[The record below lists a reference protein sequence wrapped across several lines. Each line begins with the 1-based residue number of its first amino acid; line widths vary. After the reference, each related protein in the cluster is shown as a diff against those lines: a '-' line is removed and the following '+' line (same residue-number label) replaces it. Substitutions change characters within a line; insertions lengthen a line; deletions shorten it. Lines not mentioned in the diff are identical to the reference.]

1 MKELLENANE
11 FLESGRDNFIKKRY
25 NASASDYF
33 KSIVIFCDYLIY
45 EEIKRLPK
53 NHSDRFSLLKLYFKE
68 IYGNV
73 SQLFGEYVKS
83 YNLKMDKMSCIKL
96 GGYANE
102 IKRIAENK
110 K

>member
-11 FLESGRDNFIKKRY
+11 FLESGRENFNKKRY
-25 NASASDYF
+25 NVSASDYF

-45 EEIKRLPK
+45 NEIKRLPK
-53 NHSDRFSLLKLYFKE
+53 NHSDRFNLLNLYFKKEYE
-68 IYGNV
+68 IV
-73 SQLFGEYVKS
+73 SSLFKKYVKS
-83 YNLKMDKMSCIKL
+83 YNLKMNREDCIEL
-96 GGYANE
+96 GEYANE